1 MRVSQFMSTDK
12 LERHI
17 LSVGLFVKILIQS
30 IEPIVSCDV
39 FECYIFDFLTKITCN
54 CLEQYFLTIY
64 MYVRV
69 FALQVDKIYVNLRS
83 FRCVWKYSNTNKMEK
98 QDTIR
103 H

>member
-17 LSVGLFVKILIQS
+17 ISGGLLIQS

-39 FECYIFDFLTKITCN
+39 FECYTFWLFNKNHLQL
-54 CLEQYFLTIY
+54 LEQYFLTIY

>member
-1 MRVSQFMSTDK
+1 MYLNVIF
-12 LERHI
+12 
-17 LSVGLFVKILIQS
+17 
-30 IEPIVSCDV
+30 
-39 FECYIFDFLTKITCN
+39 FDFLTKITCN